1 MDAQGDVAGEHDT
14 HVPLPD
20 RESAPQFGLRQGTE
34 DHGDEHRCHR
44 ERLGASLLAQNAG
57 KRSLTLN
64 LKSAEGRR
72 VMRRLIGDADVPVE
86 NFRPGVMDRLGFGWD
101 ELRDI
106 NPGPVYCAVSGF
118 GADGPLSDRPAYDQ
132 IIQGLSGM
140 LDATGTE
147 ERAPC
152 ERASPSPTS
161 WAESPRRSPSAAP
174 SPIAN
179 APAGP
184 HLDVSTLET
193 AITALGRGAS
203 NHLSVGVE
211 PTRIGNENATAA
223 PSGTFSTAEGML
235 NIAANKQEQYEILC
249 PRIGAPHSSTTPAS
263 PHVIAARPTAPSC
276 AR

>member
-20 RESAPQFGLRQGTE
+20 RESAPQLGLRQGTE

-44 ERLGASLLAQNAG
+44 ERLGASFLVQKAG

-64 LKSAEGRR
+64 PKSAEGLR
-72 VMRRLIGDADVPVE
+72 VTRRLIGDADVLVE

-140 LDATGTE
+140 MDATGTE
-147 ERAPC
+147 ESGPLRAGFPTADVMGGVAEAFAVGSALARR
-152 ERASPSPTS
+152 ERTGRLGADPL
-161 WAESPRRSPSAAP
+161 R
-174 SPIAN
+174 
-179 APAGP
+179 
-184 HLDVSTLET
+184 
-193 AITALGRGAS
+193 GRGS
-203 NHLSVGVE
+203 HGPGPQRSRR
-211 PTRIGNENATAA
+211 PRTRTDRPPRPRAHAPLPRVTA
-223 PSGTFSTAEGML
+223 
-235 NIAANKQEQYEILC
+235 
-249 PRIGAPHSSTTPAS
+249 
-263 PHVIAARPTAPSC
+263 
-276 AR
+276 